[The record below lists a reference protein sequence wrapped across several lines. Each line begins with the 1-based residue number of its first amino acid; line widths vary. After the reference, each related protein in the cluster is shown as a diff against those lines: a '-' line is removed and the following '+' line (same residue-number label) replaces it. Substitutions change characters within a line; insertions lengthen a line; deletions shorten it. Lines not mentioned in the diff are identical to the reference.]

1 MFGKIGKKS
10 MCLSWA
16 LELDP
21 PEAETPRTSDHRG
34 GQDVGSKLSAC
45 GSSTWQNDLGKMT
58 SLI

>member
-1 MFGKIGKKS
+1 

-16 LELDP
+16 LESDP
-21 PEAETPRTSDHRG
+21 AEAETPRTSDHHG
-34 GQDVGSKLSAC
+34 GQDVGSELSAC